1 MSFVTQSHGSSIK
14 GVLGKKLGM
23 TQVFDANNKM
33 IPVTVVEAGPC
44 VVTQIRTPEVDGYS
58 AVQIAFGAIDPKKV
72 SKPQV
77 GHFAKAGVTP
87 RRSVAELRT
96 LSASQYTVGQELGAT
111 VFEAGEIVDATG
123 TSTGKGHAGVMK
135 RHGFGAIDPKKISKP
150 LAGQYAKSGVT
161 PRRSIAELRTLSAA
175 DYTVG
180 QEIGA
185 STFAVGD
192 IVDATGT
199 STGKGTAGVMK
210 RHGFGGLGSSHGV
223 DRKHRM
229 PGSIG
234 ACSTPG
240 RVFKGM
246 RMMGR
251 MGNEKVTT
259 QNLTVQGVDL
269 ERNLL
274 LIKGAVPGTD
284 GGLVFIRSAA
294 KKALVETVKAGM

>member
-1 MSFVTQSHGSSIK
+1 MTYTTQAAGSSIK

-33 IPVTVVEAGPC
+33 VPVTVVEAGPC
-44 VVTQIRTPEVDGYS
+44 VVTQIRTPEKDGYS
-58 AVQIAFGAIDPKKV
+58 AVQIAFGAIDPKKI
-72 SKPQV
+72 SKPLA

-96 LSASQYTVGQELGAT
+96 L
-111 VFEAGEIVDATG
+111 D
-123 TSTGKGHAGVMK
+123 TSN
-135 RHGFGAIDPKKISKP
+135 
-150 LAGQYAKSGVT
+150 
-161 PRRSIAELRTLSAA
+161 
-175 DYTVG
+175 YTVG

-185 STFAVGD
+185 TVFAAGEL
-192 IVDATGT
+192 VDATGT

-246 RMMGR
+246 RMSGVMGGVR
-251 MGNEKVTT
+251 VTT
-259 QNLTVQGVDL
+259 QNLVVHSVDAD
-269 ERNLL
+269 RNLL
-274 LIKGAVPGTD
+274 LIKGSVPGPD
-284 GGLVFIRSAA
+284 GQLVFIRSAA
-294 KKALVETVKAGM
+294 KHAIYETAGKAGN

>member
-1 MSFVTQSHGSSIK
+1 MTFTTQAAGSSIK

-33 IPVTVVEAGPC
+33 VPVTVVEAGPC
-44 VVTQIRTPEVDGYS
+44 VVTQIRTPEKDGYS

-72 SKPQV
+72 TKPLA

-96 LSASQYTVGQELGAT
+96 LDTTSYTVGQELGAT
-111 VFEAGEIVDATG
+111 VFTAGE
-123 TSTGKGHAGVMK
+123 
-135 RHGFGAIDPKKISKP
+135 
-150 LAGQYAKSGVT
+150 L
-161 PRRSIAELRTLSAA
+161 
-175 DYTVG
+175 
-180 QEIGA
+180 
-185 STFAVGD
+185 
-192 IVDATGT
+192 VDATGT

-246 RMMGR
+246 RMSGVMGGVR
-251 MGNEKVTT
+251 VTT
-259 QNLTVQGVDL
+259 QNLVVHSVDAD
-269 ERNLL
+269 RNLL
-274 LIKGAVPGTD
+274 LIKGSVPGPD
-284 GGLVFIRSAA
+284 GQLVFIRSAA
-294 KKALVETVKAGM
+294 KHAIYETAGKAGN

>member
-1 MSFVTQSHGSSIK
+1 MTYTTQAAGSSIK

-33 IPVTVVEAGPC
+33 VPVTVVEAGPC
-44 VVTQIRTPEVDGYS
+44 VVTQIRTPEKDGYS
-58 AVQIAFGAIDPKKV
+58 AVQIAFGAIDPKKI
-72 SKPQV
+72 SKPLA

-96 LSASQYTVGQELGAT
+96 LDTSNYTVGQELGAS
-111 VFEAGEIVDATG
+111 VFAAGE
-123 TSTGKGHAGVMK
+123 
-135 RHGFGAIDPKKISKP
+135 
-150 LAGQYAKSGVT
+150 L
-161 PRRSIAELRTLSAA
+161 
-175 DYTVG
+175 
-180 QEIGA
+180 
-185 STFAVGD
+185 
-192 IVDATGT
+192 VDATGT

-246 RMMGR
+246 RMSGVMGGVR
-251 MGNEKVTT
+251 VTT
-259 QNLTVQGVDL
+259 QNLVVHSVDAD
-269 ERNLL
+269 RNLL
-274 LIKGAVPGTD
+274 LIKGSVPGPD
-284 GGLVFIRSAA
+284 GQLVFIRSAA
-294 KKALVETVKAGM
+294 KHAIYETAGKAGN

>member
-1 MSFVTQSHGSSIK
+1 MTFTTQAAGSSIK

-33 IPVTVVEAGPC
+33 VPVTVVEAGPC
-44 VVTQIRTPEVDGYS
+44 VVTQIRTPEKDGYS

-72 SKPQV
+72 TKPLA

-96 LSASQYTVGQELGAT
+96 LDTTNYTVGQELGAT
-111 VFEAGEIVDATG
+111 VFTAGE
-123 TSTGKGHAGVMK
+123 
-135 RHGFGAIDPKKISKP
+135 
-150 LAGQYAKSGVT
+150 L
-161 PRRSIAELRTLSAA
+161 
-175 DYTVG
+175 
-180 QEIGA
+180 
-185 STFAVGD
+185 
-192 IVDATGT
+192 VDATGT

-246 RMMGR
+246 RMSGVMGGVR
-251 MGNEKVTT
+251 VTT
-259 QNLTVQGVDL
+259 QNLVVHSVDAD
-269 ERNLL
+269 RNLL
-274 LIKGAVPGTD
+274 LIKGSVPGPD
-284 GGLVFIRSAA
+284 GQLVFIRSAA
-294 KKALVETVKAGM
+294 KHAIYETAGKAGN

>member
-1 MSFVTQSHGSSIK
+1 MTFTTQAAGSSIK

-33 IPVTVVEAGPC
+33 VPVTVVEAGPC
-44 VVTQIRTPEVDGYS
+44 VVTQIRTPEKDGYS
-58 AVQIAFGAIDPKKV
+58 AVQIAFGAIDPKKI
-72 SKPQV
+72 SKPLA

-96 LSASQYTVGQELGAT
+96 LDTTNYTVGQELGAT
-111 VFEAGEIVDATG
+111 VFAAGE
-123 TSTGKGHAGVMK
+123 
-135 RHGFGAIDPKKISKP
+135 
-150 LAGQYAKSGVT
+150 L
-161 PRRSIAELRTLSAA
+161 
-175 DYTVG
+175 
-180 QEIGA
+180 
-185 STFAVGD
+185 
-192 IVDATGT
+192 VDATGT

-251 MGNEKVTT
+251 MGNEKITT

-294 KKALVETVKAGM
+294 KKAIVETVKAGM

>member
-1 MSFVTQSHGSSIK
+1 MTFTTQAAGSSIK

-33 IPVTVVEAGPC
+33 VPVTVVEAGPC
-44 VVTQIRTPEVDGYS
+44 VVTQIRTPEKDGYS
-58 AVQIAFGAIDPKKV
+58 AVQIAYGAIDPKKIT
-72 SKPQV
+72 KPLA

-96 LSASQYTVGQELGAT
+96 LDTSNYTVGQELGAS
-111 VFEAGEIVDATG
+111 VFAAGE
-123 TSTGKGHAGVMK
+123 
-135 RHGFGAIDPKKISKP
+135 
-150 LAGQYAKSGVT
+150 L
-161 PRRSIAELRTLSAA
+161 
-175 DYTVG
+175 
-180 QEIGA
+180 
-185 STFAVGD
+185 
-192 IVDATGT
+192 VDATGT

-246 RMMGR
+246 RMSGVMGGVR
-251 MGNEKVTT
+251 VTT
-259 QNLTVQGVDL
+259 QNLVVHSVDAD
-269 ERNLL
+269 RNLL
-274 LIKGAVPGTD
+274 FIKGSVPGPD
-284 GGLVFIRSAA
+284 GQLVFIRSAA
-294 KKALVETVKAGM
+294 KHAIYETAGKAGN

>member
-1 MSFVTQSHGSSIK
+1 MTYTTQAAGSSIK

-33 IPVTVVEAGPC
+33 VPVTVVEAGPC
-44 VVTQIRTPEVDGYS
+44 VVTQIRTPEKDGYS
-58 AVQIAFGAIDPKKV
+58 AVQIAFGAIDPKKI
-72 SKPQV
+72 SKPLA

-96 LSASQYTVGQELGAT
+96 LDTSTYSVGQELGAT
-111 VFEAGEIVDATG
+111 VFAAGE
-123 TSTGKGHAGVMK
+123 
-135 RHGFGAIDPKKISKP
+135 
-150 LAGQYAKSGVT
+150 L
-161 PRRSIAELRTLSAA
+161 
-175 DYTVG
+175 
-180 QEIGA
+180 
-185 STFAVGD
+185 
-192 IVDATGT
+192 VDATGT

-246 RMMGR
+246 RMSGVMGGVR
-251 MGNEKVTT
+251 VTT
-259 QNLTVQGVDL
+259 QNLVVHSVDAD
-269 ERNLL
+269 RNLL
-274 LIKGAVPGTD
+274 LIKGSVPGPD
-284 GGLVFIRSAA
+284 GQLVFIRSAA
-294 KKALVETVKAGM
+294 KHALYETAGKAGN

>member
-1 MSFVTQSHGSSIK
+1 MTFTTQAAGSSIK

-33 IPVTVVEAGPC
+33 VPVTVVEAGPC
-44 VVTQIRTPEVDGYS
+44 VVTQIRTPEKDGYS
-58 AVQIAFGAIDPKKV
+58 AVQIAFGAIDPKKIT
-72 SKPQV
+72 KPLA

-96 LSASQYTVGQELGAT
+96 LDTTNYTVGQELGAT
-111 VFEAGEIVDATG
+111 VFAAGE
-123 TSTGKGHAGVMK
+123 
-135 RHGFGAIDPKKISKP
+135 
-150 LAGQYAKSGVT
+150 L
-161 PRRSIAELRTLSAA
+161 
-175 DYTVG
+175 
-180 QEIGA
+180 
-185 STFAVGD
+185 
-192 IVDATGT
+192 VDATGT

-246 RMMGR
+246 RMSGVMGGVR
-251 MGNEKVTT
+251 VTS
-259 QNLTVQGVDL
+259 QNLVVHSVDAD
-269 ERNLL
+269 RNLL
-274 LIKGAVPGTD
+274 LIKGSVPGPD
-284 GGLVFIRSAA
+284 GQLVFIRSAA
-294 KKALVETVKAGM
+294 KHAIYETAGKAGN

>member
-1 MSFVTQSHGSSIK
+1 MTFTTQAAGSSIK

-33 IPVTVVEAGPC
+33 VPVTVVEAGPC
-44 VVTQIRTPEVDGYS
+44 VVTQIRTPEKDGYS
-58 AVQIAFGAIDPKKV
+58 AVQIAFGAIDPKKIT
-72 SKPQV
+72 KPLA

-96 LSASQYTVGQELGAT
+96 LDTTSYTVGQELGAT
-111 VFEAGEIVDATG
+111 VFAAGE
-123 TSTGKGHAGVMK
+123 
-135 RHGFGAIDPKKISKP
+135 
-150 LAGQYAKSGVT
+150 L
-161 PRRSIAELRTLSAA
+161 
-175 DYTVG
+175 
-180 QEIGA
+180 
-185 STFAVGD
+185 
-192 IVDATGT
+192 VDATGT

-246 RMMGR
+246 RMAGVMGGVR
-251 MGNEKVTT
+251 VTT
-259 QNLTVQGVDL
+259 QNLVVHSVDAD
-269 ERNLL
+269 RNLL
-274 LIKGAVPGTD
+274 LIKGSVPGPD
-284 GGLVFIRSAA
+284 GQLVFIRSAA
-294 KKALVETVKAGM
+294 KHAIYETAGKAGN

>member
-1 MSFVTQSHGSSIK
+1 MTFTTQAAGSSIK

-33 IPVTVVEAGPC
+33 VPVTVVEAGPC
-44 VVTQIRTPEVDGYS
+44 VVTQIRTPEKDGYS
-58 AVQIAFGAIDPKKV
+58 AVQIAFGAIDPKKIT
-72 SKPQV
+72 KPLA

-96 LSASQYTVGQELGAT
+96 LDTTSYTVGQELGAT
-111 VFEAGEIVDATG
+111 VFAAGE
-123 TSTGKGHAGVMK
+123 
-135 RHGFGAIDPKKISKP
+135 
-150 LAGQYAKSGVT
+150 L
-161 PRRSIAELRTLSAA
+161 
-175 DYTVG
+175 
-180 QEIGA
+180 
-185 STFAVGD
+185 
-192 IVDATGT
+192 VDATGT

-246 RMMGR
+246 RMSGVMGGVR
-251 MGNEKVTT
+251 VTT
-259 QNLTVQGVDL
+259 QNLVVHSVDAD
-269 ERNLL
+269 RNLL
-274 LIKGAVPGTD
+274 LIKGSVPGPD
-284 GGLVFIRSAA
+284 GQLVFIRSAA
-294 KKALVETVKAGM
+294 KHAIYETAGKAGN

>member
-1 MSFVTQSHGSSIK
+1 MTFTTQAAGSSIK

-33 IPVTVVEAGPC
+33 VPVTVVEAGPC
-44 VVTQIRTPEVDGYS
+44 VVTQIRTPEKDGYS
-58 AVQIAFGAIDPKKV
+58 AVQIAFGAIDPKKI
-72 SKPQV
+72 SKPLA

-96 LSASQYTVGQELGAT
+96 LDTTNYTVGQELGAT
-111 VFEAGEIVDATG
+111 VFAAGE
-123 TSTGKGHAGVMK
+123 
-135 RHGFGAIDPKKISKP
+135 
-150 LAGQYAKSGVT
+150 L
-161 PRRSIAELRTLSAA
+161 
-175 DYTVG
+175 
-180 QEIGA
+180 
-185 STFAVGD
+185 
-192 IVDATGT
+192 VDATGT

-251 MGNEKVTT
+251 MGAEKVTT
-259 QNLTVQGVDL
+259 QNLLVQSVDA
-269 ERNLL
+269 ENNLL
-274 LIKGAVPGTD
+274 LIKGSVPGPD
-284 GGLVFIRSAA
+284 GALVFIRSAA
-294 KKALVETVKAGM
+294 KKAIFETATGKVGA

>member
-1 MSFVTQSHGSSIK
+1 
-14 GVLGKKLGM
+14 M

-33 IPVTVVEAGPC
+33 VPVTVVEAGPC
-44 VVTQIRTPEVDGYS
+44 VVTQIRTPEKDGYS
-58 AVQIAFGAIDPKKV
+58 AVQIAFGAIDPKKI
-72 SKPQV
+72 SKPLA

-96 LSASQYTVGQELGAT
+96 L
-111 VFEAGEIVDATG
+111 D
-123 TSTGKGHAGVMK
+123 TSN
-135 RHGFGAIDPKKISKP
+135 
-150 LAGQYAKSGVT
+150 
-161 PRRSIAELRTLSAA
+161 
-175 DYTVG
+175 YTVG

-185 STFAVGD
+185 TVFAAGEL
-192 IVDATGT
+192 VDATGT

-246 RMMGR
+246 RMSGVMGGVR
-251 MGNEKVTT
+251 VTT
-259 QNLTVQGVDL
+259 QNLVVHSVDAD
-269 ERNLL
+269 RNLL
-274 LIKGAVPGTD
+274 LIKGSVPGPD
-284 GGLVFIRSAA
+284 GQLVFIRSAA
-294 KKALVETVKAGM
+294 KHAIYETAGKAGN